1 MSDRPGPFDPADDA
15 SAEDQTARRL
25 REVLASEAR
34 AITPSADGLAMI
46 REKIRAQRPARRN
59 YWVRVFQIAGAGLAT
74 AAVAIIGVAIAQN
87 KSGTASHPAATAAAS
102 TSPAPAPSAPV
113 VPPATPA
120 ASAPPASSAS
130 GTYPVLIYYVDKRKD
145 PQQLLFRESATWP
158 SSPQHT
164 FVKDAVSAMLA
175 TPAQDPDYTSYW
187 PSGTTLLSAN
197 IVGGTTAVV
206 NLSSEASGGPANEAA
221 ISAQQMLYTIIAAA
235 PKIDALQLQIA
246 GVPVTSLWG
255 TQLNP
260 TATASAGSVEGAAAS
275 GSAAA
280 TVTPL
285 PAWQV
290 WGHVWITAPL
300 ENATVASSFQ
310 ITGEAS
316 VFEGAVHWQILRNS
330 GLLKQGIAQATIGAP
345 GRGTWSVTVS
355 GLAPGPYQLRAY
367 EVSAKDGS
375 ITFEDDKM
383 FTVN

>member
-187 PSGTTLLSAN
+187 PSGTT
-197 IVGGTTAVV
+197 
-206 NLSSEASGGPANEAA
+206 
-221 ISAQQMLYTIIAAA
+221 
-235 PKIDALQLQIA
+235 
-246 GVPVTSLWG
+246 
-255 TQLNP
+255 
-260 TATASAGSVEGAAAS
+260 
-275 GSAAA
+275 
-280 TVTPL
+280 
-285 PAWQV
+285 
-290 WGHVWITAPL
+290 
-300 ENATVASSFQ
+300 
-310 ITGEAS
+310 
-316 VFEGAVHWQILRNS
+316 
-330 GLLKQGIAQATIGAP
+330 
-345 GRGTWSVTVS
+345 
-355 GLAPGPYQLRAY
+355 
-367 EVSAKDGS
+367 
-375 ITFEDDKM
+375 
-383 FTVN
+383 